1 MTIIG
6 REREETVQARAP
18 PTSPAAARAGEKLD
32 PSYSHS
38 RLIPC
43 ELRRCRSR
51 ATYVAV
57 TAVVMWRAAQV
68 YHVLAML
75 GWNHILQRPSDTE
88 LRKDLL
94 ILSTVE
100 HFMSFKMFLCTYMN
114 TIHLE
119 TCMYAFIYVSM
130 NITIYMNGIIF

>member
-43 ELRRCRSR
+43 ELRCCRSR

-75 GWNHILQRPSDTE
+75 GWNHILHRPSDTE
-88 LRKDLL
+88 LGKDLL

-100 HFMSFKMFLCTYMN
+100 HFMSFKMFLFTYTN
-114 TIHLE
+114 TYTPRNLHV
-119 TCMYAFIYVSM
+119 CIYLCKYEYNTS
-130 NITIYMNGIIF
+130 T

>member
-1 MTIIG
+1 MTRIG
-6 REREETVQARAP
+6 RVREEAGQASAP
-18 PTSPAAARAGEKLD
+18 PTSPEAARAGEKLD
-32 PSYSHS
+32 PSCSHS

-43 ELRRCRSR
+43 ELRRCRNR

-57 TAVVMWRAAQV
+57 TAIVVWRAAQV
-68 YHVLAML
+68 YHVLFML
-75 GWNHILQRPSDTE
+75 GWNHILQRPSDME

-114 TIHLE
+114 THTPRNLHV
-119 TCMYAFIYVSM
+119 CIYLCKYEY
-130 NITIYMNGIIF
+130 TT